1 MDTTQNT
8 HISEFIVSETWLDAF
23 GHVNNARYLE
33 IYEQARWNW
42 LVSAGIDL
50 AEIRRTGIGPVI
62 LEVNLSFKRE
72 LLARQRIRIS
82 SYNAAFQKKI
92 WTVQQQ
98 LHILRDDREPEL
110 ASELKVTA
118 GLFDLKTR
126 KLIEPTPEWE
136 AVVSLAGQSPA

>member
-1 MDTTQNT
+1 M

-42 LVSAGIDL
+42 LIDAGIDL
-50 AEIRRTGIGPVI
+50 AQIRRTGIGPVI

-72 LLARQRIRIS
+72 LLARQPIRIVS
-82 SYNAAFQKKI
+82 RSASFQKKI
-92 WTVQQQ
+92 WTIHQQ
-98 LHILRDDREPEL
+98 LHLLQDGQEVAL

-118 GLFDLKTR
+118 GLLDLKTR
-126 KLIEPTPEWE
+126 KLIEPTPEWQAAIGMAE
-136 AVVSLAGQSPA
+136 AQGDV

>member
-1 MDTTQNT
+1 M

-42 LVSAGIDL
+42 LIDAGIDL
-50 AEIRRTGIGPVI
+50 AQIRRTGIGPVI

-72 LLARQRIRIS
+72 LLARQPIRIVS
-82 SYNAAFQKKI
+82 RSASFQKKI
-92 WTVQQQ
+92 WTIHQQ
-98 LHILRDDREPEL
+98 LHLLQDGQEVAL

-118 GLFDLKTR
+118 GLLDLKTR
-126 KLIEPTPEWE
+126 KLIEPTPEWQAAIGMAE
-136 AVVSLAGQSPA
+136 DQSAV